1 MPNLAKPEQNR
12 DFTTKRTKGTKNE
25 FLMVLWSFRDLR
37 DLRGEQTSAH
47 YAYDK
52 SFANII

>member
-37 DLRGEQTSAH
+37 GEQTSAH